1 MSDTTGMA
9 PNGVPIARSIPLRGL
24 QRTVAQRM
32 LEGSQTTASVT
43 ALAAVEGEALQRL
56 LARQRVR
63 LPELTLTPL
72 LVKAVALCLRR
83 HPRLNAT
90 LVDDTIHEL
99 AEINVAVALALPSDD
114 LSVAILR
121 RADEQPLA
129 ALAADLQARRER
141 ALAGKL
147 TLADVRGATFTI
159 SNYGMLRHVLWA
171 TPILTP
177 GQVAVLGVARLAPH
191 LVPDGAGFAV
201 RPVLPLSLTYDHRVV
216 NGVPAGRFL
225 DDLAEMLGSDDWLD
239 AEGTA
244 TEGPLEEGAP
254 K

>member
-1 MSDTTGMA
+1 MSAVA

-43 ALAAVEGEALQRL
+43 AMAEVEADVLQRL
-56 LARQRVR
+56 LTRQRLR
-63 LPELTLTPL
+63 IPELTLTPL

-99 AEINVAVALALPSDD
+99 AEINIAVALALPSDD
-114 LSVAILR
+114 LAVAILR
-121 RADEQPLA
+121 CADDQSLA
-129 ALAADLQARRER
+129 ALTADLRARRDR

-147 TLADVRGATFTI
+147 TLEDVRGATFTI
-159 SNYGMLRHVLWA
+159 SNYGMLRHVYWA

-177 GQVAVLGVARLAPH
+177 GQVAVLGVARMTPQ
-191 LVPDGAGFAV
+191 LVPDASSGYAV
-201 RPVLPLSLTYDHRVV
+201 RLVLPLSLTYDHRVV

-225 DDLAEMLGSDDWLD
+225 DDLADMLASETWLD
-239 AEGTA
+239 DEGIA
-244 TEGPLEEGAP
+244 R
-254 K
+254 